1 MMLKP
6 TYTENPR
13 PQMWTQAEW
22 ELRVDLAA
30 AYRLVEYFGW
40 TELIYGHLTAHV
52 PGEDPHFLINPY
64 GLSYDEVTASNLV
77 KIDVDGNI
85 LEDSEYSVNEAG
97 FVIHSA
103 IHMSS
108 TAENRVVMHTHT
120 RAGMAVA
127 ALEEGLLQVS
137 MNATSLFNDIA
148 YHDYEGPSL
157 YLDERERLARSL
169 GTKHIMILRNHGLMT
184 VGKTVAAAFQ
194 RLYRLERACQV
205 QIDAGAAGKLNVI
218 SDNLA
223 AKSGVDT
230 NAFSESVKGFGFG
243 ELEYA
248 ALMRKVDRIDAS
260 YAA

>member
-1 MMLKP
+1 MLNLTKK
-6 TYTENPR
+6 ENPK
-13 PQMWTQAEW
+13 PLHWSQEEW
-22 ELRVDLAA
+22 RLRVDLAA
-30 AYRLVEYFGW
+30 AYRLVDYFGW
-40 TELIYGHLTAHV
+40 TELIYGHLTAHI
-52 PGEDPHFLINPY
+52 PGEQPHFLINPY
-64 GLSYDEVTASNLV
+64 GLNYDEVTASNLI
-77 KIDVDGNI
+77 KIDIDGN
-85 LEDSEYSVNEAG
+85 LVEESEYNVNEAG

-103 IHMSS
+103 IHMCS
-108 TAENRVVMHTHT
+108 TEENRVVMHTHT

-137 MNATSLFNDIA
+137 MNATAFFGDIA

-157 YLDERERLARSL
+157 YLDERERLVESL
-169 GTKHIMILRNHGLMT
+169 DGKRAMILRNHGLMT

-205 QIDAGAAGKLNVI
+205 QIDAGAAGKLNI
-218 SDNLA
+218 MSDNLA

-230 NAFSESVKGFGFG
+230 NAFAESEDGFGFG

-248 ALMRKVDRIDAS
+248 ALLRKIDRIDSS

>member
-1 MMLKP
+1 M
-6 TYTENPR
+6 YAENPR
-13 PQMWTQAEW
+13 PKKWSQEEW
-22 ELRVDLAA
+22 QLRVELAA

-52 PGEDPHFLINPY
+52 PGGEPHFLINPY
-64 GLSYDEVTASNLV
+64 GLNYDEVTASNLV
-77 KIDVDGNI
+77 KIDMDGNI
-85 LEDSEYSVNEAG
+85 VEDSEYNVNEAG

-103 IHMSS
+103 IHMRS
-108 TAENRVVMHTHT
+108 TEENRVVMHTHT

-157 YLDERERLARSL
+157 YLDERERLVGSL
-169 GTKHIMILRNHGLMT
+169 GNKHAMILRNHGLMT

-194 RLYRLERACQV
+194 RLYRLERACQI
-205 QIDAGAAGKLNVI
+205 QIDAGAAGNLNVI

-223 AKSGVDT
+223 AKSGADT
-230 NAFSESVKGFGFG
+230 NAFAESEEGFGFG

-248 ALMRKVDRIDAS
+248 ALMRKIDRIDAS